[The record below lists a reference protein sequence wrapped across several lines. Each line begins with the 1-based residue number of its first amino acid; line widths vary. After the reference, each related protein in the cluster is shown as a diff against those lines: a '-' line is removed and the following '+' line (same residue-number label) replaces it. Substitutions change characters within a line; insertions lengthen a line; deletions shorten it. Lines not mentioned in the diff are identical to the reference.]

1 MSINQKVFELAEKL
15 NITQKPN
22 YMKKIFTLLSAAL
35 LCFGASAASATTV
48 CQVKKAAPVKE
59 ARAMRAAKSKAMSAP
74 MRSNDLGALELNFPP
89 ADAQEKQY
97 SRNCEYF
104 MLDYGG
110 LFHSDDYGAVSK
122 VAYDGTKVYIYSP
135 FTGMPTDTY
144 LVGELSGDKVTVTF
158 PQKIDV
164 YEYED
169 YDNDPTGELGLMITE
184 NYYAYEV
191 IFSSDGETE
200 SLKASEDQTV
210 TFTVTD
216 NGLVQDGDT
225 FIAMLLGE
233 EVEDGN
239 GNKGYQLSWTGYAD
253 AKVELTEVTAEPLTI
268 PEGLALET
276 WVMTAGE
283 VSHLVKVA
291 MSGVDVY
298 VQGLFADMP
307 EAVIKGSFDGANV
320 TFATDQFLGVCGSVE
335 HYAYFIPADYTY
347 VPATSDD
354 EEDTYDF
361 VALASVSLALDAEAK
376 TLSTPEGKVVTFSTI
391 PGQRIYY
398 IDAYLEPQFAWQD
411 MSTPM
416 TPADP
421 EIVAFENLFDDYG
434 FSMFDYIL
442 PTLSTDGRVLD
453 KRNCFYNI
461 LIDGEPMVVYYE
473 DLEDISLSTEYTDIP
488 VDYEDFYNITN
499 YYEYVEAL
507 IFMDGYDS
515 IGIRMMYINEDGTV
529 TYSNV
534 VTYGLESVEDIEGS
548 AEVVDVKYF
557 DINGHA
563 VSGDARGLVIGVYKM
578 SDGKVKVA
586 KLVK

>member
-1 MSINQKVFELAEKL
+1 
-15 NITQKPN
+15 
-22 YMKKIFTLLSAAL
+22 MKKIITLLSAAL
-35 LCFGASAASATTV
+35 LCFGASAASATPV
-48 CQVKKAAPVKE
+48 CQVKKAAPAKE
-59 ARAMRAAKSKAMSAP
+59 ARAVRAAKARAMSSP
-74 MRSNDLGALELNFPP
+74 MRSNDLGSLELNFPP
-89 ADAQEKQY
+89 ADALEKQY
-97 SRNCEYF
+97 SRNCEFF

-200 SLKASEDQTV
+200 TMKESEDQTV

-233 EVEDGN
+233 EIEDGD

-253 AKVELTEVTAEPLTI
+253 AKVEMTEVTAEPLDI

-291 MSGVDVY
+291 MSGADVY

-320 TFATDQFLGVCGSVE
+320 TFAADQFLGICGSVE

-347 VPATSDD
+347 VQGTSDD
-354 EEDTYDF
+354 EEDYYDYYDYYDF
-361 VALASVSLALDAEAK
+361 VALESVSLAFDADAM
-376 TLSTPEGKVVTFSTI
+376 TLSTPEGKAVTFSTI

-421 EIVAFENLFDDYG
+421 EIVLFDNTFDDYG

-461 LIDGEPMVVYYE
+461 LIDGEPMVIYYE
-473 DLEDISLSTEYTDIP
+473 DYYDISLSTEYTDIP

-499 YYEYVEAL
+499 YYDYVEAL
-507 IFMDGYDS
+507 IFMDGYES
-515 IGIRMMYINEDGTV
+515 IGIRMMYVNEDGTV

-534 VTYGLESVEDIEGS
+534 VTYDIDSVEDIEGG

-557 DINGHA
+557 DINGRV